1 MNFTLPFWNF
11 SITSFI
17 AAIRKLAMKW
27 FRKYSTYLAK
37 MFHEMINKRL
47 HQPGWYHLKKTSS
60 TFNIS
65 WCAKKKEK
73 KEKNCKGSNSMS
85 NNWKENHLVWL
96 GLYLVY
102 IWLFSELTWN
112 NFTKKLCFVLKI
124 FIFFCIFDEST
135 NFKIC
140 DAIIGIIAH

>member
-1 MNFTLPFWNF
+1 
-11 SITSFI
+11 
-17 AAIRKLAMKW
+17 MKW

-37 MFHEMINKRL
+37 MIHEMINKRL

-65 WCAKKKEK
+65 WCTKEK
-73 KEKNCKGSNSMS
+73 KKKKKKIVKVATPCQITEKKTIWSD
-85 NNWKENHLVWL
+85 
-96 GLYLVY
+96 LVY
-102 IWLFSELTWN
+102 IWSIFGFSLSLPGTTLRKN
-112 NFTKKLCFVLKI
+112 CFVLKI